1 MKFKKI
7 MALVL
12 AVVLAVTLLA
22 ACGNSQ
28 SGTETANTEQGGAN
42 SNETTGDSDWEYIQN
57 KGEMVMGITLF
68 APMNYYDGE
77 ELVGFE
83 TEFATAVCD
92 KLGIMPKF
100 QEIDWGSK
108 EIELNSKNIDCI
120 WNGMTITEEREQ
132 NMSISTPYMNNRQV
146 MVTRIEDADKY
157 ATNVDG
163 ADVVAEVDSTGY
175 ALLESDEF
183 FANANATAVDSQAK
197 GLMDV
202 AAGTSDVAVVDYV
215 TTLGSIGEGTDYT
228 DLVRIDSKEFKGDI
242 YGVAFRKGSDATEK
256 VNQAMQELASDGTLA
271 KLAEKYGL
279 ADLLLLK

>member
-42 SNETTGDSDWEYIQN
+42 SNETTESDLAYIKD
-57 KGEMVMGITLF
+57 KGEMVIGITLF
-68 APMNYYDGE
+68 EPMNYYDGE

-92 KLGIMPKF
+92 KLGVTPKF
-100 QEIDWGSK
+100 QEIAWDSK

-120 WNGMTITEEREQ
+120 WNGLTITDDRKE
-132 NMSISTPYMNNRQV
+132 NMAISEPYMNNRQV
-146 MVTRIEDADKY
+146 MIVKSENEEAYSESVSGLSVI
-157 ATNVDG
+157 
-163 ADVVAEVDSTGY
+163 AEVDSTGY
-175 ALLESDEF
+175 ELIESDPF
-183 FANANATAVDSQAK
+183 FAEANATAVDSQAK
-197 GLMDV
+197 ALMDV

-215 TTLGSIGEGTDYT
+215 SSIGAIGEGTDYA
-228 DLVRIDSKEFKGDI
+228 DLVVTQNEFPGDE
-242 YGVAFRKGSDATEK
+242 YGVAFRKGSDVAEE
-256 VNQAMQELASDGTLA
+256 VNKAMEDLAADGTLA
-271 KLAEKYGL
+271 TIATKYGL
-279 ADLLLLK
+279 QDLIIVK